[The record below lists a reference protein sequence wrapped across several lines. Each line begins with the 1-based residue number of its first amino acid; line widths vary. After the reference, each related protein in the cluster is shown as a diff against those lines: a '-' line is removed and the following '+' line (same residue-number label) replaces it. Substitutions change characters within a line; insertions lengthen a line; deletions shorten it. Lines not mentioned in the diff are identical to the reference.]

1 MLYSNNLVNPIGA
14 LFRPFGFGCFN
25 LFIYLYIVLR
35 RRTIYLCGAV
45 QFHNANIHDISIIS
59 NFYNRI
65 FDYFLIENY
74 GEGVINYE

>member
-1 MLYSNNLVNPIGA
+1 MAHYFALSDLVVSI
-14 LFRPFGFGCFN
+14 F
-25 LFIYLYIVLR
+25 FIYLYIVLR
-35 RRTIYLCGAV
+35 RRTIYLCGVV